1 MIYDK
6 IEILSLPKSF
16 DLWGMFDYINP
27 VNVEQNPDDVL
38 FDGYP
43 GELDSDDI
51 EDIYAFRYG
60 ESATGIHLVW
70 HPMAKTLQVT
80 LPRWAVDGDV
90 DCWAVYL
97 NGILEKHPRC
107 KLVAG
112 DKVLRKIEPDVVNA
126 VKADRFRKLRKKLS
140 EGRPFDMDGLNVICA
155 VDANQSAT
163 EEETSRLQRDFA
175 AMQWEK
181 NI

>member
-70 HPMAKTLQVT
+70 HPMVKTLQVS

-90 DCWAVYL
+90 DCWAACL

-112 DKVLRKIEPDVVNA
+112 D
-126 VKADRFRKLRKKLS
+126 S
-140 EGRPFDMDGLNVICA
+140 EFCSTLY
-155 VDANQSAT
+155 
-163 EEETSRLQRDFA
+163 
-175 AMQWEK
+175 
-181 NI
+181 

>member
-70 HPMAKTLQVT
+70 HPMAKTLQVS

-90 DCWAVYL
+90 DCWAACL

-126 VKADRFRKLRKKLS
+126 VKADRFRRLRKKLS
-140 EGRPFDMDGLNVICA
+140 E
-155 VDANQSAT
+155 SAY
-163 EEETSRLQRDFA
+163 SAQRVPGVA
-175 AMQWEK
+175 EYTVPG
-181 NI
+181 

>member
-16 DLWGMFDYINP
+16 NLWGMLDYINP
-27 VNVEQNPDDVL
+27 VNEDQNPDDVL

-43 GELDSDDI
+43 GEWDSDDI
-51 EDIYAFRYG
+51 EDMYAFRYG

-70 HPMAKTLQVT
+70 HPAAKILRVS

-90 DCWAVYL
+90 DCWAVCL
-97 NGILEKHPRC
+97 NGILEKHTRC

-112 DKVLRKIEPDVVNA
+112 EKVLRKIEPDVVSA
-126 VKADRFRKLRKKLS
+126 VKADRFRKLIKKLS
-140 EGRPFDMDGLNVICA
+140 EGKPFDMEGLNVVYEI
-155 VDANQSAT
+155 DANQSAT
-163 EEETSRLQRDFA
+163 EEYASRLQRDFA
-175 AMQWEK
+175 AMQWDN

>member
-27 VNVEQNPDDVL
+27 MNGNHNPDDIL
-38 FDGYP
+38 YDGYW
-43 GELDSDDI
+43 GDFDSDHI

-140 EGRPFDMDGLNVICA
+140 EGRPFDMDGLNVLCA

-175 AMQWEK
+175 AMQWNN